1 MTKGLPIFP
10 NRSTAAGEHCTCR
23 TGSASG
29 FVIRHSSF
37 GFPPQRSRLGYLLLE
52 LILALALF
60 SLAVTGLVRSLQMGI
75 QTASILSRD
84 NDIRVGLRSFLE
96 EVRRKPLNEMSQTL
110 ADERLGVTYQSEV
123 EELSIQGRNGNVL
136 RDLHRITAF
145 AVYQIGAEERRESV
159 EMWVYKPRSE
169 GRR

>member
-1 MTKGLPIFP
+1 MRVAK
-10 NRSTAAGEHCTCR
+10 EHCARR
-23 TGSASG
+23 TLCPSG
-29 FVIRHSSF
+29 FVIRNSSF
-37 GFPPQRSRLGYLLLE
+37 GFPRLRRGGYLLLE

-75 QTASILSRD
+75 QTAAILSRE

-145 AVYQIGAEERRESV
+145 AVYQIGAEERKESV

-169 GRR
+169 GRQ